1 MTHGKTMAAV
11 CMAASMQAQVQAQET
26 YPIKPVRLIAASSPG
41 GGTDTTARIISPKLT
56 EQLGQQ
62 VVVENRP
69 GAATM
74 IGSEHVVRA
83 APDGYTLLIAP
94 SPLVII
100 PSLYRN
106 MRFDPIKDLAP
117 VSKLIVIPQILVAH
131 PSLPAKTLKELM
143 ALARAR
149 PGQLDYGAG
158 AYGGHGHMSM
168 ALLLTMTGLNINF
181 VPYRSGSAGV
191 VETLSGEVPI
201 MMGNVL
207 SLLPHVRAGKL
218 RAYGV
223 SSAKRNSGTAALAE
237 FPTIAEAGVPGYDS
251 SQWFGVLAPA
261 GTPRDIVVRLHREL
275 GRVLN
280 DAEIKKRFGIDGGE
294 PDASASPE
302 AFGTFLRADL
312 VKWARVVKEA
322 GIKQQ

>member
-1 MTHGKTMAAV
+1 MVLTACMAAV
-11 CMAASMQAQVQAQET
+11 TSTHAQET
-26 YPIKPVRLIAASSPG
+26 YPTKPVRLVVASSPG
-41 GGTDTTARIISPKLT
+41 GGTDTTARILSPKLT
-56 EQLGQQ
+56 ELLGQQ

-74 IGSEHVVRA
+74 IGSEHVVRSL
-83 APDGYTLLIAP
+83 PDGYTLLIAP

-100 PSLYRN
+100 PSLYRK

-143 ALARAR
+143 ALARAK

-223 SSAKRNSGTAALAE
+223 SSLKRTAALAE

-261 GTPRDIVVRLHREL
+261 NTPRDIVARLHREL
-275 GRVLN
+275 VRVLN
-280 DAEIKKRFGIDGGE
+280 DTEIKKRFGVDGGE

-302 AFGTFLRADL
+302 AFGVFLRADL
-312 VKWARVVKEA
+312 AKWARVVKEA

>member
-1 MTHGKTMAAV
+1 MRRGALAAALCV
-11 CMAASMQAQVQAQET
+11 AVGTPTQAQES
-26 YPIKPVRLIAASSPG
+26 YPTKSVRLVVASSPG

-56 EQLGQQ
+56 ELLGQQ

-100 PSLYRN
+100 PSLYRK

-143 ALARAR
+143 VLARAK

-168 ALLLTMTGLNINF
+168 ALLLTMTGLNVNF

-223 SSAKRNSGTAALAE
+223 SSARRSAALAE

-261 GTPRDIVVRLHREL
+261 GTPRDIVNRLHRDL

-280 DAEIKKRFGIDGGE
+280 DTEIKKRFGIDGGE

-302 AFGTFLRADL
+302 AFGAFLRADL
-312 VKWARVVKEA
+312 AKWARVVKEA